1 MIAKRKNIGPKG
13 LGKSAAA
20 GSVVSVIVSLLI
32 SMVITTMLNNEKM
45 TDIEMGY
52 AVMVMLLLASYSGAY
67 TACKIRKEQ
76 RLISSLLT
84 GAMYFVILAG
94 ITILLFEGRFSAAGE
109 SALLIVCGSLLA
121 AMWTSRRIR
130 GNKGRKFKFSNG

>member
-1 MIAKRKNIGPKG
+1 MIAKRKTMGATG

-20 GSVVSVIVSLLI
+20 GSMVSVIVSLLI
-32 SMVITTMLNNEKM
+32 SIVITTMLNAEKM
-45 TDIEMGY
+45 TDIGMGY
-52 AVMVMLLLASYSGAY
+52 AVMVMLLLSSYSGAY
-67 TACKIRKEQ
+67 ASCKIRNEQ

-84 GAMYFVILAG
+84 GAMYFMILAG
-94 ITILLFEGRFSAAGE
+94 IAILLFEGRFNAVWE

-121 AMWTSRRIR
+121 AMWTSRKIG